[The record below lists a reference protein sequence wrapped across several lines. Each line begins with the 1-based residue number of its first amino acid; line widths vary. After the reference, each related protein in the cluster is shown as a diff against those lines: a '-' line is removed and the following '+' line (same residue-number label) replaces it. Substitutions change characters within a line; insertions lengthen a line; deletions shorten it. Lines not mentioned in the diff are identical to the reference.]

1 MQFPYNGPPPVG
13 GTFEE
18 TDMKKLQVGLS
29 TGCFYK
35 SNITEHIDAIIDRGF
50 DLLEISSSASHI
62 DIYDEKSLWDLAG
75 HLGDRGAKVLS
86 LHAPFAREIDI
97 TSTDDEERRY
107 SQETILQSLKA
118 ASAVGSDYF
127 VLHPW
132 PEKEFPRESREKHKR
147 RENAEEYIR
156 ILARRCREY
165 GVVLALEN
173 MQPQL
178 LISPL
183 KDLLWIRHE
192 TEEAHV
198 GACFDTGHAFLG
210 HSLDFALKELAGHIV
225 MAHVSDNW
233 GQKDDHLPPGRGAV
247 DWKSFVSELLR
258 QGFSGSFIIELEDRE
273 DLRRSVVLDDA
284 WEGAEFLRKVIREA
298 QSRY

>member
-1 MQFPYNGPPPVG
+1 
-13 GTFEE
+13 
-18 TDMKKLQVGLS
+18 MKPLHVGLS

-35 SNITEHIDAIIDRGF
+35 SNINTHIDAVIDRGF
-50 DLLEISSSASHI
+50 DLIEISSSASHL
-62 DIYDEKSLWDLAG
+62 DIYDENSLRDLSN
-75 HLGDRGAKVLS
+75 HLFDRGTKVLS
-86 LHAPFAREIDI
+86 FHAPFARDIDI
-97 TSTDDEERRY
+97 TSTNDEERRY

-118 ASAVGSDYF
+118 ARAVGSSNF

-132 PEKEFPRESREKHKR
+132 PEKEFPRESHEKHRR

-156 ILARRCREY
+156 RLARRCHEY
-165 GVVLALEN
+165 GIVLALEN

-192 TEEAHV
+192 TEEAHI

-210 HSLDFALKELAGHIV
+210 RSLDFALKELAGHIV

-233 GQKDDHLPPGRGAV
+233 GRKDDHLTPGRGAV
-247 DWKSFVSELLR
+247 DWKAFVSELLR
-258 QGFSGSFIIELEDRE
+258 QGFLGSFIIELEDRE
-273 DLRRSVVLDDA
+273 EVCPSAVLDEA
-284 WEGAEFLRKVIREA
+284 WEGAEFLRKVIREEK
-298 QSRY
+298 R